1 MESSMPRV
9 PALLPSLALVL
20 ACVGG
25 GDAGVPDEEAFVLRP
40 LTAERIGETAGMR
53 SPESALYDEELDVFY
68 ISNTDG
74 GASEKDGRAFIA
86 VVPAETLTVM
96 RVLVDGATAGVMLD
110 APKGLAIRGDTLWVT
125 DIDVVRGFDRRSGA
139 PVGTIDFASHDV
151 VFLNDLAV
159 GPNGA
164 LYVTESGVSFGA
176 DGSMTHPG
184 TGRIF
189 RIANRQVIEVA
200 RGESLGSPNGITWQD
215 TTGTWLVAPLS
226 GRDVLTW
233 TEDGSAPRP
242 LATGPGQY
250 DGIIALRDGRILVS
264 SWADSAVHLITHG
277 EMTILIPNVSAPADI
292 GYDLQRGVVAIPRA
306 LDGKVEYF
314 QLRAAQ

>member
-1 MESSMPRV
+1 VLHDADQDVYFVSNIHG
-9 PALLPSLALVL
+9 PSA
-20 ACVGG
+20 A
-25 GDAGVPDEEAFVLRP
+25 
-40 LTAERIGETAGMR
+40 
-53 SPESALYDEELDVFY
+53 
-68 ISNTDG
+68 
-74 GASEKDGRAFIA
+74 KDGRGFISR
-86 VVPAETLTVM
+86 VRPDGTIESHEWVTGGKGDVTLN
-96 RVLVDGATAGVMLD
+96 
-110 APKGLAIRGDTLWVT
+110 APKGMAITGDTLWVT

-189 RIANRQVIEVA
+189 RIANRQVLEVA

-250 DGIIALRDGRILVS
+250 DGVIALRDGRILVS

-314 QLRAAQ
+314 QLRASQGQGSRGKGQG